1 MRWKSHEPE
10 IPDHLATYT
19 PNTFTHPPPGR
30 PTVADQHFDLL
41 LWCRIREVNGLPAH
55 PDGRT
60 GRQIQE
66 LKLADVPAA
75 IRAANKPTR
84 STR

>member
-1 MRWKSHEPE
+1 MRPRRRGPE
-10 IPDHLATYT
+10 VPDHLATYT
-19 PNTFTHPPPGR
+19 PDTFTHPPPSR
-30 PTVADQHFDLL
+30 PTVADQHLDLL

-66 LKLADVPAA
+66 LKIAAVPAA
-75 IRAANKPTR
+75 IRAANGPRR
-84 STR
+84 SHR